1 MTAAV
6 FAVAMLFVPV
16 FVALTVVVAL
26 TVAAMAIVVALFLAV
41 VFGKVGNIEPLELA
55 VKRVVGK
62 IRVEVEISAE
72 FLDGVS
78 DFHKLVIV

>member
-1 MTAAV
+1 
-6 FAVAMLFVPV
+6 
-16 FVALTVVVAL
+16 
-26 TVAAMAIVVALFLAV
+26 MAIVVALFLAV
-41 VFGKVGNIEPLELA
+41 VFGKVGNIEPLEIA